1 VNQFYGH
8 IITGDLSIIQN
19 ENLRNIMNKG
29 AKFRDCANISVEKL
43 ERSIV
48 DDVMRFKQKWS
59 DKERIE
65 DCDLDQWACQVI
77 QRMRR
82 RINQLRRNREIY
94 VRGDNVMD
102 KTDVKEEIQRLHDNF
117 IITAVD
123 KAANNFSIR

>member
-1 VNQFYGH
+1 
-8 IITGDLSIIQN
+8 
-19 ENLRNIMNKG
+19 
-29 AKFRDCANISVEKL
+29 VEKL

-77 QRMRR
+77 QRIRR
-82 RINQLRRNREIY
+82 KINQLRRNREIY